1 VPGDIVRIRHGD
13 IIPAGSFIRFPD
25 LVFVVCGVWCVQLYA
40 AITALGVHAIGKV
53 RLCPCLCLE
62 LWMKTSIYII
72 VLTSQITPLITVLT
86 TDRSAHPA
94 GQPHQSA
101 APSEW
106 MPSRYR
112 HLSLSLSLSSTR
124 PLSIDHVI
132 RCSMCDRTCCAQL
145 PQLGQLPLWKT
156 GVVVGWSFT
165 FPLVLNDVVKVILCR
180 CILPQE

>member
-1 VPGDIVRIRHGD
+1 MLRDGAWTTIPARELVPGDIVRIRHGD

-112 HLSLSLSLSSTR
+112 HLSLSLSLFHSSVIDR
-124 PLSIDHVI
+124 PCD
-132 RCSMCDRTCCAQL
+132 SM
-145 PQLGQLPLWKT
+145 
-156 GVVVGWSFT
+156 F
-165 FPLVLNDVVKVILCR
+165 DV
-180 CILPQE
+180 